1 MKKYQLVLE
10 EIKTKQRRHINMQA
24 YDFAAAA
31 SDAYLKRHSMAY
43 SGAGWKIISLS
54 EADWQVI
61 DLR

>member
-10 EIKTKQRRHINMQA
+10 ENDTKQRQHINVQA
-24 YDFAAAA
+24 HDFASAA
-31 SDAYLKRHSMAY
+31 SDAYLRRHSMAY
-43 SGAGWKIISLS
+43 AGSGWKIISLS